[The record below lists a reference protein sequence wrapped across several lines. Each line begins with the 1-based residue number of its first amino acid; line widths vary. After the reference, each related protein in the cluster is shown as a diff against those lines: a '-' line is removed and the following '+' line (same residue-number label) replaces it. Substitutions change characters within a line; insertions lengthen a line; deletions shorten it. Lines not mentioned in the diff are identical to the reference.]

1 MKVDDAIKYIVEKA
15 LAQGYDEAQLRT
27 VIPDLREMLYQLP
40 TTDQDDVDLL
50 CEELF

>member
-1 MKVDDAIKYIVEKA
+1 MKIDEAIMYIVEKA
-15 LAQGYDEAQLRT
+15 LSYGYDEAQLKS

-40 TTDQDDVDLL
+40 TTDKDDVDLL